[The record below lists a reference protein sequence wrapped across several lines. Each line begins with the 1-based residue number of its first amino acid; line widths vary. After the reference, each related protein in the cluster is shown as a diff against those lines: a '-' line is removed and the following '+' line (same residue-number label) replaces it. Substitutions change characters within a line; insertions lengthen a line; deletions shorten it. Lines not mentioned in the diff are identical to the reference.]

1 MSTSSSIQNS
11 ESPPPSVLSEL
22 FEIADIQINGSRP
35 WDIQIVNPAAYQ
47 EILSGWS
54 LGLGESYMAGY
65 WESDQVDELI
75 ARLLAVDLNLQVR
88 GAAKMRVA
96 LETVRAKLINLQSKS
111 RAFQVGEEHYD
122 IGNDIFQQM
131 LDSRMIYSCA
141 YWEKAQDLE
150 QAQTHKLEMIC
161 RKLELRPGE
170 RLLDIGCG
178 WGGLAA
184 HAARHHGVSVKGVT
198 ISKEQQQFAER
209 ACADLPVEIVLMD
222 YRDINETFD
231 KVVSV
236 GMFEHVGQKNYT
248 DYFNTASRLLTDQGL
263 FLLHTI
269 GSDVTTR
276 YTDPWIDKYIFPN
289 GKTPSAVEISQ
300 ALEGRFLIE
309 DWHNFG
315 HDYDKTLMAWHD
327 NFVRSW
333 PSLSQKY
340 GPRFYRMWR
349 YYLLACAGFFR
360 ARQGQ
365 LWQLVLSKRSRRAVY
380 RSVRL

>member
-1 MSTSSSIQNS
+1 MSASSSIQNS
-11 ESPPPSVLSEL
+11 PAAPPAVLSEL
-22 FEIADIQINGSRP
+22 FQVADIQVNGSRP
-35 WDIQIVNPAAYQ
+35 WDIQVTNPAAYR

-65 WESDQVDELI
+65 WECEQVDELV

-88 GAAKMRVA
+88 GTAKVRVG
-96 LETVRAKLINLQSKS
+96 LEMVRAKLVNLQSRN
-111 RAFQVGEEHYD
+111 RAFQVGQEHYD
-122 IGNDIFQQM
+122 IGNDIFEQM

-150 QAQTHKLEMIC
+150 EAQTHKLEMIC

-198 ISKEQQQFAER
+198 ISKEQQQFAQR
-209 ACADLPVEIVLMD
+209 LCADLPVQITLTD
-222 YRDINETFD
+222 YRDLNESFD
-231 KVVSV
+231 KIVSV
-236 GMFEHVGQKNYT
+236 GMFEHVGQKNYA
-248 DYFNTASRLLTDQGL
+248 DYFDTASRLLTQEGL

-333 PSLSQKY
+333 PRLSEKY

-365 LWQLVLSKRSRRAVY
+365 LWQLVLSQRSRKAVY
-380 RSVRL
+380 RSVRP

>member
-1 MSTSSSIQNS
+1 
-11 ESPPPSVLSEL
+11 LSEL

-184 HAARHHGVSVKGVT
+184 LAARHHGVSVKGVT
-198 ISKEQQQFAER
+198 ISKEQQQFAQR

>member
-96 LETVRAKLINLQSKS
+96 LETVRAKFINLQSKS

-198 ISKEQQQFAER
+198 ISKEQQQFAQR

>member
-96 LETVRAKLINLQSKS
+96 LETVRAKFINLQSKS

-198 ISKEQQQFAER
+198 ISKEQQQFAQR

-248 DYFNTASRLLTDQGL
+248 DYFNTASRLLKDQGL

-315 HDYDKTLMAWHD
+315 HDYDKTLLAWHD